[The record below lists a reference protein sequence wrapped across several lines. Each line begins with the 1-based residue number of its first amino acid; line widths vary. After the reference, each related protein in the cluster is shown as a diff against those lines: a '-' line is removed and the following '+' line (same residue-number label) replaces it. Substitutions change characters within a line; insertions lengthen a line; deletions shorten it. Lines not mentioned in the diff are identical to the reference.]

1 ECVLARVRRA
11 VAAPDVSDD
20 LADAA
25 CRLAAERIR
34 PEPVDDPALERL
46 RGDDAE
52 RRSRIEG
59 AGDLT
64 DRDAVARRIETA
76 LGQQAEEGAIASGGG
91 TDAKPLDGADV
102 TPARRNVG
110 AQDEQPRRALRQRDH
125 ELRSFPLGE

>member
-1 ECVLARVRRA
+1 VRDQRLGRRKRGECVLARVRRA
-11 VAAPDVSDD
+11 VAAPDVGDD

-25 CRLAAERIR
+25 SYGRLAAERIR
-34 PEPVDDPALERL
+34 PEPVDEPALERL

-76 LGQQAEEGAIASGGG
+76 LGQQTEEGAISSA
-91 TDAKPLDGADV
+91 
-102 TPARRNVG
+102 ARAG
-110 AQDEQPRRALRQRDH
+110 K
-125 ELRSFPLGE
+125 